1 MFHLHI
7 PEPGDRLDWIGDE
20 PSNEDGEAA
29 YAVIVTRD
37 EHDAA
42 RVARGVADLL
52 ARRDLER
59 YGPSSDAGF
68 FRRWY
73 LVEAYRLLGRLDGTE
88 IRTTRP
94 VRRG

>member
-1 MFHLHI
+1 MFHVRI
-7 PEPGDRLDWIGDE
+7 PEPGDRLEWIGGD
-20 PSNEDGEAA
+20 PSNEESEVA
-29 YAVIVTRD
+29 YTVIVTRG

-42 RVARGVADLL
+42 RVACGVADLL

-59 YGPSSDAGF
+59 YGPSTDAGF